1 MKKIVFL
8 ASVAASVL
16 VIDSCAPRVYRTSTP
31 EATPAPAPVPVPE
44 PQRDS
49 EPLGQPKYPGT
60 VPKVAQN
67 TLTKEEKAAGWK
79 LLFDGTSS
87 DGWHAYG
94 SKTIGTA
101 WKIADGVIYFDAN
114 KDGAP
119 KTGGDIVSDK
129 EYGNFELQI
138 DWKIDKGG
146 NSGICI
152 YINENK
158 DKYNWMWSTGPEI
171 QIVDNEGHPDGKI
184 VKHQAG
190 DLYDLIS
197 SKTHAENPPLEWNTY
212 LIRCVNGKLDVYL
225 NKEHVVSTVMWDENW
240 KNLIAGSKFR
250 DMPGFGTYKV
260 GRIGLQDH
268 GNNVWFRN
276 IKIREL

>member
-1 MKKIVFL
+1 MKRIIPVTCI
-8 ASVAASVL
+8 AVSVL
-16 VIDSCAPRVYRTSTP
+16 LINSCAPRVYRNTP
-31 EATPAPAPVPVPE
+31 PASQPAPEPAPAPVPKPE
-44 PQRDS
+44 PELPRPAP
-49 EPLGQPKYPGT
+49 E
-60 VPKVAQN
+60 VALN
-67 TLTKEEKAAGWK
+67 VLTNEEKAAGWK

-101 WKIADGVIYFDAN
+101 WKTANGALYLDAN
-114 KDGAP
+114 KDGLP

-129 EYGNFELQI
+129 EYRNFELLI

-146 NSGICI
+146 NSGICF
-152 YINENK
+152 YINEDK
-158 DKYNWMWSTGPEI
+158 DKYRSMWNTGPEI
-171 QIVDNEGHPDGKI
+171 QIVDNQGHPDGKI
-184 VKHQAG
+184 NKHQAG
-190 DLYDLIS
+190 DLYDLIAAKS
-197 SKTHAENPPLEWNTY
+197 HAENPPLEWNTY

-225 NKEHVVSTVMWDENW
+225 NKVHVVSTVMWDDNW
-240 KNLIAGSKFR
+240 RSLVANSKFR
-250 DMPGFGTYKV
+250 DMPGFGMYKT

>member
-1 MKKIVFL
+1 MKKII
-8 ASVAASVL
+8 SAACIAVSVL
-16 VIDSCAPRVYRTSTP
+16 LIHSCAPRVYRNTP
-31 EATPAPAPVPVPE
+31 SAPAPAPAPSPAPVPRPE
-44 PQRDS
+44 PTPPAPAP
-49 EPLGQPKYPGT
+49 E
-60 VPKVAQN
+60 VALN
-67 TLTKEEKAAGWK
+67 VLTSEEKAAGWK
-79 LLFDGTSS
+79 LMFDGISS

-101 WKIADGVIYFDAN
+101 WKTANGALYLDAN
-114 KDGAP
+114 NDGRP

-129 EYGNFELQI
+129 EYRNFELQI

-158 DKYNWMWSTGPEI
+158 DKYNSMWNTGPEM

-184 VKHQAG
+184 IKHQAG
-190 DLYDLIS
+190 DLYDLIAA
-197 SKTHAENPPLEWNTY
+197 KTHAENPPLEWNTY
-212 LIRCVNGKLDVYL
+212 LIRCVNGTLDVYL
-225 NKEHVVSTVMWDENW
+225 NKVHVISTTMWNDNW
-240 KNLIAGSKFR
+240 KNLIANSKFR
-250 DMPGFGTYKV
+250 NMPDFGTYKT